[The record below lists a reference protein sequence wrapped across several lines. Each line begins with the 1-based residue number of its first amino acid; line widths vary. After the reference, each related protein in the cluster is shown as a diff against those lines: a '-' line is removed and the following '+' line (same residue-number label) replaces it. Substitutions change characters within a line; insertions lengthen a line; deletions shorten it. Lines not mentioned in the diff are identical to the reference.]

1 MKTKKVDFLIRY
13 EHKVRDLESI
23 MLIRTELE
31 RRGYSVAFMCNYEYD
46 RQDRYQDK
54 VLVSP
59 AIYSEANLI
68 GDFKNH
74 G

>member
-31 RRGYSVAFMCNYEYD
+31 RRGYSVAFICNYEYNP
-46 RQDRYQDK
+46 QVRYQ
-54 VLVSP
+54 P
-59 AIYSEANLI
+59 
-68 GDFKNH
+68 
-74 G
+74 

>member
-31 RRGYSVAFMCNYEYD
+31 RRGYSVAFICNYEYNPCLL
-46 RQDRYQDK
+46 YT
-54 VLVSP
+54 SP
-59 AIYSEANLI
+59 SSRDATLSRMPSSA
-68 GDFKNH
+68 
-74 G
+74 